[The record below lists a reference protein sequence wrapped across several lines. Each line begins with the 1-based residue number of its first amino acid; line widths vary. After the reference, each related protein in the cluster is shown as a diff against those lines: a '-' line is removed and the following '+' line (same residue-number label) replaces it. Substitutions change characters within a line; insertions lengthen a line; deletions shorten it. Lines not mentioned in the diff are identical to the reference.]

1 MKTRSS
7 LLALMGLFLGACVNQ
22 STTQNVEPAA
32 TKGEAAT
39 LPADKAIK
47 IVTVGDSTMANYAA
61 NVPDRGWGQFIGEN
75 FNSTVTVVNLAR
87 NGRSTKTFINEG
99 LWKRALEE
107 KPDYVLIQF
116 GHNDSHAAAQPESTN
131 AATDFRQY
139 LRQYVDEARAIGAV
153 PVLITPVQR
162 RTYDAAGK
170 LDNSLLPYAEAT
182 KAVAKEKGVAV
193 IDLNRTSGELYDRLG
208 RGANAAVSRNGTDAT
223 HFNERGAR
231 WMAQLVMRDLL
242 AVRPELGGKLKAGVV
257 VAKEID
263 VTVR

>member
-1 MKTRSS
+1 MKTKTC
-7 LLALMGLFLGACVNQ
+7 LLILMGLLVGACVNP
-22 STTQNVEPAA
+22 SMTQNVEPATA
-32 TKGEAAT
+32 KAPAAT
-39 LPADKAIK
+39 LPADKAVK

-75 FNSTVTVVNLAR
+75 FNGTVTTVNLAR

-116 GHNDSHAAAQPESTN
+116 GHNDSHAATQPESTN

-139 LRQYVDEARAIGAV
+139 LRQYVEEARAIGAV

-170 LDNSLLPYAEAT
+170 LDNSLLPYADAT

-193 IDLNRTSGELYDRLG
+193 IDLNKTSGELYDKLG
-208 RGANAAVSRNGTDAT
+208 QRANAAVSRNGTDAT

-242 AVRPELGGKLKAGVV
+242 VVRPELAGRLKAGVV
-257 VAKEID
+257 IPKEID